1 MRQLRSASVL
11 AAAVTVVAGAVLGA
25 PASTAPASNAP
36 ASSAPEDKRHGAP
49 HGLDVSTTRSV
60 VTRPTGAAV
69 SAPPYRGWSSWSM
82 QSSTYPGLNP
92 RGGASWLHEE
102 NVLTQARA
110 MARLL
115 KPYGYEYVNID
126 SGWNATWDWHGG
138 FDAHGRQTPN
148 PERFP
153 HGMKYV
159 ADEIHAL
166 GLKAG
171 IYLAVG
177 LEKTA
182 YDTGDFPIA
191 GASDCSTHDIVYP
204 DLRTTNG
211 WDSSYK
217 IDFDQPCAQAYV
229 DSQAAMI
236 AEWGYDLLKIDGV
249 GPGSFKTGP
258 NYDNRPDIR
267 AWHDAI
273 AKTGSRIQLELS
285 WALDRSAIEHW
296 QEYADGW
303 RIETDVECYCDTLVT
318 WGNSVDNRFY
328 DVPAWVQHAGPEG
341 WNNLDSLDVGNG
353 EMDGLTEDER
363 YSYMTLWAIS
373 AAPLYTGDDL
383 TRLDRLGKKLLT
395 NRAVLAINT
404 QGRPASPVVPNALQQ
419 VWRVQNAD
427 GSYTVALFNLDRK
440 PAVVGARWSDIG
452 FAGTANVR
460 DVWADRSL
468 GREPDGY
475 AAMVGGHGT
484 RLLRVTPTKPAHS
497 VEAEAPGNQLTGSA
511 KVNECNGCASGLKV
525 GDLGVNSSLTV
536 DGLTVDR
543 AGTYDVTVSYVDGS
557 AGRPVAIAVNG
568 GPSRRVVLGGGG
580 DDRWD
585 RPQGETLRLDLARGT
600 NTLTFSEAGDY
611 VPDIDRVTVQRP

>member
-1 MRQLRSASVL
+1 
-11 AAAVTVVAGAVLGA
+11 
-25 PASTAPASNAP
+25 
-36 ASSAPEDKRHGAP
+36 
-49 HGLDVSTTRSV
+49 
-60 VTRPTGAAV
+60 
-69 SAPPYRGWSSWSM
+69 M
-82 QSSTYPGLNP
+82 QSSNYPGLNP

-110 MARLL
+110 MAKHL

-126 SGWNATWDWHGG
+126 SGWNATWDWQGG
-138 FDAHGRQTPN
+138 FDEHGRETPN

-153 HGMKYV
+153 RGMKYV

-177 LEKTA
+177 LEKPA
-182 YDTGDFPIA
+182 YDKGDFPIA
-191 GASDCSTHDIVYP
+191 GAPDCSTHDIVHP

-217 IDFDQPCAQAYV
+217 IDFSQPCAQAYV

-236 AEWGYDLLKIDGV
+236 AGWGYDLLKVDGV

-258 NYDNRPDIR
+258 NYDNRADIR
-267 AWHDAI
+267 AWHEAI
-273 AKTGSRIQLELS
+273 AKTGRRIQLEVS
-285 WALDRSAIEHW
+285 WSLDRAAIKDW

-318 WGNSVDNRFY
+318 WTSSVDDRFA
-328 DVPAWVQHAGPEG
+328 DVPAWVQHAGAKG

-353 EMDGLTEDER
+353 EMDGLTVDER

-383 TRLDRLGKKLLT
+383 TKLDPLGKKLLT
-395 NRAVLAINT
+395 NREVLALNT
-404 QGRPASPVVPNALQQ
+404 QGRPASPVVPNAAQQ

-427 GSYTVALFNLDRK
+427 GSYTVALFNLDRR
-440 PAVVGARWSDIG
+440 PAVVGARWSDVG
-452 FAGTANVR
+452 FAGLAAVR
-460 DVWADRSL
+460 DVWANRSL
-468 GREPDGY
+468 GQQADGY
-475 AAMVGGHGT
+475 AAMVPGHGT
-484 RLLRVTPTKPAHS
+484 RLLRVTPRSAAVS
-497 VEAEAPGNQLTGSA
+497 VEAEAPGNELTGTA
-511 KVNECNGCASGLKV
+511 KVNECDGCAGGLKV
-525 GDLGVNSSLTV
+525 GDFNSGSALTV
-536 DGLTVDR
+536 NGLLTER

-557 AGRPVAIAVNG
+557 DSRPIGVSVNG
-568 GPSRRVVLGGGG
+568 GPVQRVVFGGGS

-585 RPQGETLRLDLARGT
+585 RPQGETLRLALRRGA
-600 NTLTFSEAGDY
+600 NSVTFSHIGDY
-611 VPDIDRVTVQRP
+611 APDIDRVTVQAGRG